1 MTSSVSAGL
10 MYFVIDMTKDSA
22 VGASGALT
30 VKGSDVPVQTTSSEF
45 EIDSDGN
52 LVRLNPKP

>member
-10 MYFVIDMTKDSA
+10 IYYVIDITKDSA
-22 VGASGALT
+22 VGASGAMT
-30 VKGSDVPVQTTSSEF
+30 VKGSNVPVQTASSEY

-52 LVRLNPKP
+52 LVRPNPKP

>member
-1 MTSSVSAGL
+1 VTSSVSAGL
-10 MYFVIDMTKDSA
+10 IYLVVDMTKESA
-22 VGASGALT
+22 VGASGAMT
-30 VKGSDVPVQTTSSEF
+30 VKGTDVPVQTASSEF